1 MRPVRVSSYGRC
13 PNAIAADLG
22 STYLSWRVI
31 GGPEERDRRIR
42 LHLSMAPLRSSCLLD
57 SPLVQVF
64 DVCCETQKS
73 AFGADRSPDNVQIVL
88 PRRGIFLVERR
99 HEVTAVDTNSLL
111 ILDREEHYRFSHPVW
126 GGHDSTILVLPYDL
140 LATAFG
146 GDHGFHGVLR
156 PADQLLIYLT
166 RRMLADDVSTQL
178 EAEEGCM
185 YLLQRLVEVVP
196 TIDTR
201 GGQLGPGQ
209 RLRVQRARALLASEP
224 SRRWTLASLARAMDS
239 SPFHLAREFRSI
251 TGETISRYVLRLR
264 LAIALQRLAD
274 GESNLMKLA
283 GDLGF
288 AHHSHFSARFRS
300 VFRETPSQVR
310 RTLTAGGMRE
320 LATSALGTDALLREA
335 RRL

>member
-1 MRPVRVSSYGRC
+1 
-13 PNAIAADLG
+13 
-22 STYLSWRVI
+22 
-31 GGPEERDRRIR
+31 
-42 LHLSMAPLRSSCLLD
+42 
-57 SPLVQVF
+57 
-64 DVCCETQKS
+64 
-73 AFGADRSPDNVQIVL
+73 
-88 PRRGIFLVERR
+88 
-99 HEVTAVDTNSLL
+99 
-111 ILDREEHYRFSHPVW
+111 
-126 GGHDSTILVLPYDL
+126 
-140 LATAFG
+140 
-146 GDHGFHGVLR
+146 
-156 PADQLLIYLT
+156 LIYLT

-320 LATSALGTDALLREA
+320 LATSALGTDALTP
-335 RRL
+335 

>member
-1 MRPVRVSSYGRC
+1 
-13 PNAIAADLG
+13 
-22 STYLSWRVI
+22 
-31 GGPEERDRRIR
+31 
-42 LHLSMAPLRSSCLLD
+42 MAPLRSSCLLG

-73 AFGADRSPDNVQIVL
+73 AFGAHRSPDNVQIVL

-166 RRMLADDVSTQL
+166 RRVLADDVSTQL

-185 YLLQRLVEVVP
+185 YLLQRLVEAVP
-196 TIDTR
+196 TIDPR

-239 SPFHLAREFRSI
+239 SPFHL
-251 TGETISRYVLRLR
+251 SRYVLRLR

-288 AHHSHFSARFRS
+288 AHHSHFSARFRA